1 MVYGVGCRVYG
12 VECIGMG
19 NFGDP
24 AETTTMLGLFLIPI
38 FIVNADEGTGEG
50 EDFAEGDED

>member
-1 MVYGVGCRVYG
+1 MVYG